1 MSVLCALIL
10 NLEADVRLLRG
21 GAVVGVGM
29 MAFAMF
35 GLTNQTLAS
44 GVASQTASLA
54 WGAEPALTVGT
65 NPVEIAAGEDG
76 SIWVVDSTDASLT
89 EIADVNGVA
98 TVQQPIALASGSQP
112 TGVTVD
118 LDGNIWV
125 GLNNTQQVQQFVDVN
140 GTWTPQTPIAVDQ
153 TGGTMKLVTAPDG
166 SIWAV
171 FRDTA
176 KLQRIK
182 NTSGAWSTEPV
193 LSSDRGIDELVFDTN
208 GVGWLLYPSGAITKL
223 SETSGAWSLGETLGT
238 NNRTNWG
245 TQGPNGSL
253 YVSDAGCAFYQLNPE
268 TRTDMRSSGTD
279 CATVQSVATS
289 SDSSIWLAATSG
301 NVDRWS
307 SANFNRVDR
316 FIVGGQPRDL
326 TQTTDGSMW
335 FVNPDTRKVQRIV
348 YKAPIAS
355 TITSASSLTSSVAD
369 SINFSVTTSGG
380 FPSPAIRTTDPLP
393 YGVTLTDN
401 KNGTA
406 TLAGSA
412 RLGTEGVY
420 SIAIE
425 TVNGDLVTTQNFT
438 LTVPGTP
445 PNTLTVFSDGANGG
459 WNTCEVNSMTST
471 ANGTFWVASPGGNIL
486 RYTTNPFSLAEN
498 MNVGGRPSQLTT
510 ATDGTVWFIDETN
523 NNVRSISYANSTWT
537 LDSAVTVGSSPRFL
551 TAGSDG
557 SVWVADSVDDT
568 VKQITNVGGQ
578 RSVATT
584 IELTGT
590 TLAGLTKGL
599 DGSIWVADRSVGNLY
614 RIFYDSF
621 NQAWG
626 YGTQPVTLS
635 LSDREMILATGPDGD
650 IWVAFRDTNKVQS
663 VKNVD
668 NTWTA
673 QPVIT
678 ASINLYTITNGPGG
692 TLWVGSAGGQT
703 SQLIELEDTWKI
715 LNPVQAQGRAQV
727 ATVTDNGSLW
737 WSDAGCSLFSWKSSA
752 GVAPAITSTA
762 SGSMPIGSNSTLTLT
777 ATGTPKVKFSK
788 VGNLPEGISFNVDEA
803 NSQATFAGQPSN
815 SVTPG
820 DYTFKI
826 IADNGA
832 YRAAVQTFTLTVSPQ
847 PTTTTEAPTTTT
859 EAPTTTTTEAPTTTT
874 EAPTTTTEAP
884 TTTTTEAPTS
894 TDAPTTTTDA
904 PTTTTDAPTTTVV
917 STTPTTVAPP
927 AESVVAAL
935 PVASTPLVADNSLSA
950 GAEVS
955 VTFGGFTPGEFVQL
969 IVASTPQ
976 VIGSGYAN
984 AQGVVTLSGNIP
996 AGLSSGNHT
1005 LAVYAPE
1012 SGTGFKQPITVA
1024 GLTLPA
1030 TGSSHRLWPNVMML
1044 LGGMALVVI
1053 SRRRRTI

>member
-1 MSVLCALIL
+1 M
-10 NLEADVRLLRG
+10 RLLRG

-54 WGAEPALTVGT
+54 WGTEPAITVGT
-65 NPVEIAAGEDG
+65 NPVEIAAGANG
-76 SIWVVDSTDASLT
+76 SIWVVDSTDATLT
-89 EIADVNGVA
+89 EIADVNGAA

-125 GLNNTQQVQQFVDVN
+125 GLNNTQQVQQFVDIN
-140 GTWTPQTPIAVDQ
+140 GTWTPQTPIAVNQ
-153 TGGTMKLVTAPDG
+153 MGGTMKLVTAPDG

-182 NTSGAWSTEPV
+182 NTSGAWSTETV

-223 SETSGAWSLGETLGT
+223 SETAGVWSLGETLGT

-253 YVSDAGCAFYQLNPE
+253 YVSDAGCAFYQLNPD
-268 TRTDMRSSGTD
+268 TRTDMRSGGTD

-289 SDSSIWLAATSG
+289 SDSGIWLASTNG

-307 SANFNRVDR
+307 STNFNFVER

-335 FVNPDTRKVQRIV
+335 FVNPDTHKVQRIAH
-348 YKAPIAS
+348 KAPIAS
-355 TITSASSLTSSVAD
+355 TITSASSLTSAVAEP
-369 SINFSVTTSGG
+369 ITFSVTTSGG
-380 FPSPAIRTTDPLP
+380 FPSPAIRTFDPLP
-393 YGVTLTDN
+393 YGVKFTDN
-401 KNGTA
+401 HNGTA
-406 TLAGSA
+406 TLSGTA

-425 TVNGDLVTTQNFT
+425 AVNGDLVTTQNFT
-438 LTVPGTP
+438 LTIPGTP
-445 PNTLTVFSDGANGG
+445 PNALTVFSDGASGG
-459 WNTCEVNSMTST
+459 WNTCEVNSMTAT
-471 ANGTFWVASPGGNIL
+471 ANGTFWVSSPTAGNLL
-486 RYTTNPFSLAEN
+486 RYSTNPFTLAET
-498 MNVGGRPSQLTT
+498 MNVGGRPSQITT
-510 ATDGTVWFIDETN
+510 ATDGTVWFIDEAN

-551 TAGSDG
+551 TAGDNG

-568 VKQITNVGGQ
+568 VKQITNVAGQ

-584 IELTGT
+584 ITLTGT
-590 TLAGLTKGL
+590 ALAGLTKGL
-599 DGSIWVADRSVGNLY
+599 DGSIWVADRSVGGLY
-614 RIFYDSF
+614 RISYNSF
-621 NQAWG
+621 FQAWS
-626 YGTQPVTLS
+626 YATQPVTLS

-663 VKNVD
+663 VKNVN

-673 QPVIT
+673 QPAIT
-678 ASINLYTITNGPGG
+678 ASMNLYTITNGPGG

-715 LNPVQAQGRAQV
+715 LNPVQVSNRTQV
-727 ATVTDNGSLW
+727 ATVTDDGSLW
-737 WSDAGCSLFSWKSSA
+737 WSDAGCALFSWKSSA
-752 GVAPAITSTA
+752 GVAPTITSAA
-762 SGSMPIGSNSTLTLT
+762 SGSMPIGSSSTLTLT

-826 IADNGA
+826 FADNGA

-859 EAPTTTTTEAPTTTT
+859 EAPTSTDAPSSTD
-874 EAPTTTTEAP
+874 
-884 TTTTTEAPTS
+884 APTS
-894 TDAPTTTTDA
+894 TDV
-904 PTTTTDAPTTTVV
+904 PTTTVPL
-917 STTPTTVAPP
+917 TTPTTVAPP

-950 GAEVS
+950 GTEVT
-955 VTFGGFTPGEFVQL
+955 VTFGGFAPGEFVQL

-984 AQGVVTLSGNIP
+984 AQGVVTLTGNIP